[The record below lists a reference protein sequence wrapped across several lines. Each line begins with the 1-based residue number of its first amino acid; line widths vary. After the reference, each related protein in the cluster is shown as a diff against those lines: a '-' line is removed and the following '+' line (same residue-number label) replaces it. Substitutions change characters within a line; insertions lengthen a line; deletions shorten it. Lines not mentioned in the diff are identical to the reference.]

1 MNTTAEI
8 LLSRSFVEFGPFT
21 RDELSVFATRGIL
34 LDGDFV
40 KENGGEAWLPYNDW
54 LAALT
59 APPPKAATAPKK
71 APAKKK
77 AAKPKA

>member
-8 LLSRSFVEFGPFT
+8 LLSRNFVEFGPFT

-40 KENGGEAWLPYNDW
+40 KENGGEAWLPCTEW
-54 LAALT
+54 VAALT
-59 APPPKAATAPKK
+59 APKAAEPPKK